1 MPRYLISF
9 NDGDMD
15 FPRSELGA
23 VGEAAHAVMRDAMD
37 AGVWIVGGGFEG
49 FSPSVVDG
57 EGKVTAGPLAE
68 SPVHIGG
75 FTVLEVANRE
85 EAMMWAARIA
95 KACRCAQEVRELM
108 VDTEQEELQRRGR

>member
-15 FPRSELGA
+15 FPASELGA
-23 VGEAAHAVMRDAMD
+23 VGAAAHAVMRDAMD
-37 AGVWIVGGGFEG
+37 AGVWIVGGGFQG
-49 FSPSVVDG
+49 FNPSVVDADG
-57 EGKVTAGPLAE
+57 NVTAGPLAE

-75 FTVLEVANRE
+75 FTVLEVANRD

-95 KACRCAQEVRELM
+95 KACRCPQEVREVM
-108 VDTEQEELQRRGR
+108 TDTEQEDLQRRSR